1 MVMAFDAESPR
12 GSCFLDTLVLSDA
25 DPDNLVSW
33 QASTHPA
40 VQTAAAAA
48 AATTSALITR

>member
-12 GSCFLDTLVLSDA
+12 GSCFLVTLVLSDA

-40 VQTAAAAA
+40 MQTAAA
-48 AATTSALITR
+48 SSSQQHQ